1 MLLALVVFFGTTSKE
16 FIHSFAG
23 HEDTESCNHTHKAH
37 PSFESKHH
45 HCSFLSDTLMPFD
58 APMSIQIS
66 DGIAT
71 IFLIK
76 NGAWIEASVYPTLLI
91 PTLRGPPFA
100 I

>member
-1 MLLALVVFFGTTSKE
+1 
-16 FIHSFAG
+16 
-23 HEDTESCNHTHKAH
+23 
-37 PSFESKHH
+37 
-45 HCSFLSDTLMPFD
+45 MPFD

-71 IFLIK
+71 IFLIR
-76 NGAWIEASVYPTLLI
+76 NGEWIEASIYATLLI